1 MILEQMSK
9 ELNLPVNFISGVA
22 VGASHEYRT
31 FTIPKRNGESRTIH
45 HPSRRL
51 KALQRWLLLKVI
63 EPLPIHDAAMAYRR
77 NTSILENA
85 ERHVNSRYLLRLD
98 FHSFFESIT
107 ERDIRLYISDHQPY
121 FAGWSV
127 SDVDVFCH
135 LICRNGALTIGAP
148 TSPAVSNR
156 VCFELDQTIDGYCQG
171 QGITY
176 TRYADDLFFSTNHK
190 GVLRSLED
198 EVPRVCAALRFP
210 TNLRVNVAKTRHA
223 SKRRARR
230 VTGIVLGSDA
240 RAHIGRSLKR
250 RIRTQ
255 IYRLERLDER
265 QRSSLA
271 GLIAYA
277 VGLDPNF
284 MNSLIS
290 KYGLARV
297 RQAQSLPDGRV
308 A

>member
-1 MILEQMSK
+1 MILEQMSQ
-9 ELNLPVNFISGVA
+9 ELNLPVTFIAGLA

-31 FTIPKRNGESRTIH
+31 FTIPKRNGSRRTIY

-51 KALQRWLLLKVI
+51 KALQRWLLLKII

-98 FHSFFESIT
+98 FQSFFESIT
-107 ERDIRLYISDHQPY
+107 EHDVRLYISDHQPY
-121 FAGWSV
+121 FDGWPA
-127 SDVDVFCH
+127 SDVDVFCR

-148 TSPAVSNR
+148 TSPALSNR
-156 VCFELDQTIDGYCQG
+156 VCFELDQRIDGYCQG

-190 GVLRSLED
+190 GVLRLLED

-210 TNLRVNVAKTRHA
+210 ANLRVNLAKTRHA

-255 IYRLERLDER
+255 IYRLETLDEK
-265 QRSSLA
+265 QRSSLS

-284 MNSLIS
+284 MNSLIN
-290 KYGLARV
+290 KYGLAKV
-297 RQAQSLPDGRV
+297 RQAQLLPDSDV
-308 A
+308 D